1 MDWISF
7 ILFYKLFNSISC
19 QLVQVAILYTCDFI
33 LLGSSYL
40 FSIPDAIFEL
50 KL

>member
-19 QLVQVAILYTCDFI
+19 QLVQAAILSKYTCDFI

-40 FSIPDAIFEL
+40 FSIPDAI
-50 KL
+50 